1 MKSLI
6 LTVLYLAKD
15 TLHRWMARLSSPLA
29 RVLVVFFL
37 SLCALCALGG
47 YVLAAKIVRDKIVRQ
62 GGDLVSVTL
71 FSSGGEPCSLPM
83 EKEISHA
90 LDADSCA
97 VDVVG
102 YARTG
107 KGGTVPIISYDF
119 ERSASFFPLMAR
131 SGAPTLLEG
140 KKGDGLPPGPS
151 SVTISGVQQDVVVRH
166 LPENHLLQRLF
177 DRGALLVQPEQLPE
191 LLQDSRSP
199 SMQQLILRVRNL
211 DNAASVKRV
220 EKYFHTLLRLEG
232 VRGNVL
238 SASRLLEEMDTLLS
252 GQQRCRLAICLGITS
267 IVGILL
273 TALAGME
280 YRQNE
285 YIYTLMKSFGIHPI
299 LLVGSFVVENTL
311 IVGFSFALAIGTF
324 MTFQEEAVSRLL
336 RLGNYPLT
344 LTEIL
349 PDIRIIAVTLLGCVL
364 LSSLPILAAAH
375 RDIGRVLK

>member
-15 TLHRWMARLSSPLA
+15 TLHRWMVRLSSPLA

-62 GGDLVSVTL
+62 GGDLVCVTL
-71 FSSGGEPCSLPM
+71 FSSGGEPSYLPS
-83 EKEISHA
+83 EKDISRA

-97 VDVVG
+97 VNVVG
-102 YARTG
+102 YARTE
-107 KGGTVPIISYDF
+107 KGSSVPVISYDF
-119 ERSASFFPLMAR
+119 ERSASFFPLMAG
-131 SGAPTLLEG
+131 SGTPTLLEG
-140 KKGDGLPPGPS
+140 KKGDGLLPGPS
-151 SVTISGVQQDVVVRH
+151 SVTIGGVQQDVIVRR

-177 DRGALLVQPEQLPE
+177 DRGALLVQPERLPE
-191 LLQDSRSP
+191 LLQDNRNP
-199 SMQQLILRVRNL
+199 SMQQIILRVRDL
-211 DNAASVKRV
+211 ENADSVKRV

-252 GQQRCRLAICLGITS
+252 GQQRCRLAICLGITG

-299 LLVGSFVVENTL
+299 LLVGSFVVENLL
-311 IVGFSFALAIGTF
+311 IVGCSFALAVGIF
-324 MTFQEEAVSRLL
+324 MSFQEEAVSHLL
-336 RLGNYPLT
+336 RWGNYPLT
-344 LTEIL
+344 LAEIL
-349 PDIRIIAVTLLGCVL
+349 PDIRIISATLLGCVL
-364 LSSLPILAAAH
+364 LSSLPILVAAN

>member
-71 FSSGGEPCSLPM
+71 FSSGGEPCSLPT

-140 KKGDGLPPGPS
+140 KKGGLPPGPS